1 MFEQY
6 NNSKARIE
14 EFRSF
19 VNECVGPIAGQIDR
33 EEHTS
38 QEVID
43 ILGDSGYLG
52 AIVPVEYGG
61 KGMDLLT
68 YGSLIEEI
76 GKASSAIL
84 SLFTVHGM
92 FITAL
97 IQWGTES
104 QKSRYLPKL
113 ASGEI
118 IGAFALTEP
127 KNGSDAKNLQTT
139 AELSGDK
146 YVINGSKKWIS
157 MGMVADVFLTM
168 GMVNGKPTAFI
179 VENDRE
185 GFTAS
190 PVKGMLGLRGSML
203 AELSFD
209 DCKIPMENLVCRE
222 GFGFSH
228 VAGVCL
234 DYGRYCISWGA
245 LGAAVG
251 CLEASLAYVK
261 ERKQFGNPISQY
273 QLIKAIIADMETDL
287 EAGRLLCAKAGY
299 EKLIDSPESIMTTT
313 KAKYFVSK
321 ILKNISNDA
330 VQIHG
335 ANGCSDTYP
344 VERYYRDAKVIEI
357 IEGSNQMQQ
366 LMISG
371 YAYQK
376 KLIKKE
382 I

>member
-6 NNSKARIE
+6 NNSTARIE

-19 VNECVGPIAGQIDR
+19 VNECISPFAGKIDR

-38 QEVID
+38 QEVLD
-43 ILGDSGYLG
+43 RLGSSGYLG

-61 KGMDLLT
+61 MRMDLLT

-76 GKASSAIL
+76 GKVSSAVL

-92 FITAL
+92 FVTAL

-104 QKSRYLPKL
+104 QKSRYLPRL
-113 ASGEI
+113 ATGES

-127 KNGSDAKNLQTT
+127 TNGSDAKNLQTT
-139 AELSGDK
+139 AKLSGDE
-146 YVINGSKKWIS
+146 YIINGSKKWIS
-157 MGMVADVFLTM
+157 MGMVADLFLTM
-168 GMVNGKPTAFI
+168 GMVDGKPTAFI

-209 DCKIPMENLVCRE
+209 DCKIPVENLVCRE

-234 DYGRYCISWGA
+234 DYGRYCIAWGA
-245 LGAAVG
+245 LGAAAG

-273 QLIKAIIADMETDL
+273 QLIKAIIADMETDV
-287 EAGRLLCAKAGY
+287 EAGRLLCSKAGY

-366 LMISG
+366 LLISG

-376 KLIKKE
+376 KLVKQE

>member
-185 GFTAS
+185 G
-190 PVKGMLGLRGSML
+190 LLL
-203 AELSFD
+203 ALE
-209 DCKIPMENLVCRE
+209 KE
-222 GFGFSH
+222 
-228 VAGVCL
+228 CL
-234 DYGRYCISWGA
+234 D
-245 LGAAVG
+245 
-251 CLEASLAYVK
+251 
-261 ERKQFGNPISQY
+261 
-273 QLIKAIIADMETDL
+273 
-287 EAGRLLCAKAGY
+287 
-299 EKLIDSPESIMTTT
+299 
-313 KAKYFVSK
+313 
-321 ILKNISNDA
+321 
-330 VQIHG
+330 
-335 ANGCSDTYP
+335 
-344 VERYYRDAKVIEI
+344 
-357 IEGSNQMQQ
+357 
-366 LMISG
+366 
-371 YAYQK
+371 
-376 KLIKKE
+376 
-382 I
+382 